1 MHLNILEILMVR
13 HPASF
18 LCRGLVAVLAS
29 GLTAGAAQAMTFT
42 NFNATFGCTAMSIDE
57 YTFEMDRNNS
67 PVPGEEIFDF
77 EIRDGAGVVLFSL
90 LDQPRL
96 IQGEETFPARTIPY
110 LTAPTANPI
119 TFTFVSLAGN
129 GLPRQV
135 ALTAS
140 GSCSTLPP
148 AVVTPVP
155 TADLWALG
163 GLAGALAL
171 FGAARVRRQRRG

>member
-1 MHLNILEILMVR
+1 MVR

-18 LCRGLVAVLAS
+18 LCRGLVAVLAG

-42 NFNATFGCTAMSIDE
+42 GFNATFGCTAMGYAG

-67 PVPGEEIFDF
+67 VIPGEEIYDV

-90 LDQPRL
+90 LNQVRPL
-96 IQGEETFPARTIPY
+96 AGVETDGPGTVPY
-110 LTAPTANPI
+110 TTAPTANPI
-119 TFTFVSLAGN
+119 TFTVVSQAGN

-135 ALTAS
+135 SLNLS
-140 GSCSTLPP
+140 GSCGNLPP

-155 TADLWALG
+155 ATGGWALG

-171 FGAARVRRQRRG
+171 FGAARVRRQRRHG